1 MRGAARAAGSA
12 LLALLSGCAGPE
24 PFDRPNTWR
33 ATGIND
39 SNLAAMAVRPGD
51 LARGRGTAPTDGQA
65 VAAAVD
71 RLRAGRVKS
80 FSDAGGG
87 GVASGG
93 AGATALTG
101 N

>member
-1 MRGAARAAGSA
+1 MREAARAAGAA
-12 LLALLSGCAGPE
+12 LLALLSGCAGPD

-33 ATGIND
+33 ATGVSA
-39 SNLAAMAVRPGD
+39 SNLAAMAVRPAD

-80 FSDAGGG
+80 FGDAGG

-93 AGATALTG
+93 AGAAALTG